1 MTIFRSLGIAVATS
15 GALLVAMMSGTSQAS
30 VLTGSKDGAH
40 RSFEEVHSDREHN
53 GQILDDH
60 DHDHGAREYSELD
73 LEAAFTDWDKWD
85 FKTFPK
91 NANGVK
97 LGEQVKLS
105 LYKSSAEHPVVIDW
119 GDGTVEAYEQTK
131 KICKT
136 AKQAR
141 KNAKRCVIKVKHQ
154 YQDVG
159 TYTVQITNP
168 SSKAE
173 VLDGA
178 IYVIPSGVNSDSG
191 SIDNSV
197 GVGGWWTPEPGSN
210 SQRVWQSE
218 RLGATF
224 APCTTVLWYF
234 DRSNEPNAAMYKQT
248 PEALEII
255 AKHSGLTFVETQDP
269 DAAMLTFEWEAFEDR
284 RGRAAGLGGQR
295 RDFRY
300 DPNINTSIE
309 TRTGAVQYNLNSAWP
324 TSAEK
329 KGFAPV
335 RIGNTTHG
343 GNGWLIVHEVMH
355 ALGIDH
361 SLVDGE
367 VMSPSIGWETKAMSQ
382 NDIDALNVMYLNN
395 PCPAVA

>member
-1 MTIFRSLGIAVATS
+1 MTIFRSLGIAVVTA

-40 RSFEEVHSDREHN
+40 RSFEEVHSDGEHN
-53 GQILDDH
+53 DQILDDH
-60 DHDHGAREYSELD
+60 DHDEREYSQLD
-73 LEAAFTDWDKWD
+73 LEAAIPGWDKWD
-85 FKTFPK
+85 LKTFPD
-91 NANGVK
+91 NTSVK
-97 LGEQVKLS
+97 LGEQFQVNAH
-105 LYKSSAEHPVVIDW
+105 KSSARHPVVVDW

-136 AKQAR
+136 PTQAR

-154 YQDVG
+154 YQELG
-159 TYTVQITNP
+159 TYVVQVTNP
-168 SSKAE
+168 SKKNLKLVSE
-173 VLDGA
+173 V
-178 IYVIPSGVNSDSG
+178 ITVIPSGANSDAG

-224 APCTTVLWYF
+224 APCTTVQWYF

-269 DAAMLTFEWEAFEDR
+269 NAAMLTFEWEELSAR
-284 RGRAAGLGGQR
+284 YGSAAGLGGQR

-309 TRTGAVQYNLNSAWP
+309 TRTGAVRYNLNSNWP

-335 RIGNTTHG
+335 RIGNTIYG

-355 ALGIDH
+355 ALGVDH

-367 VMSPSIGWETKAMSQ
+367 VMSPTMDWKTEAMSQ

>member
-1 MTIFRSLGIAVATS
+1 MRKALALAAAVGLIFGVSSLTANADS
-15 GALLVAMMSGTSQAS
+15 
-30 VLTGSKDGAH
+30 
-40 RSFEEVHSDREHN
+40 EVKAPEMIEHSDHE
-53 GQILDDH
+53 
-60 DHDHGAREYSELD
+60 DHGHEDHGHEDHGHDEREYSELD
-73 LEAAFTDWDKWD
+73 LEAALIDWDEWD

-97 LGEQVKLS
+97 LGEQVQLR
-105 LYKSSAEHPVVIDW
+105 LYKSSAEHPVVVDW
-119 GDGTVEAYEQTK
+119 GDGSVEAYEQKK

-154 YQDVG
+154 YQEVG
-159 TYTVQITNP
+159 TYVVQVTNP
-168 SSKAE
+168 SKKNLKLVSE
-173 VLDGA
+173 V
-178 IYVIPSGVNSDSG
+178 ITVIPSGANSDAG

-210 SQRVWQSE
+210 SQRVWQAE

-269 DAAMLTFEWEAFEDR
+269 DAAMLTFEWEEFEDR
-284 RGRAAGLGGQR
+284 WGSAAGLGGQR

-309 TRTGAVQYNLNSAWP
+309 TRTGAVRYNLNDDWANSA
-324 TSAEK
+324 K
-329 KGFAPV
+329 KTGFSPV
-335 RIGNTTHG
+335 RISNTIYPG
-343 GNGWLIVHEVMH
+343 SGWLIVHEVMH
-355 ALGIDH
+355 ALGVDH
-361 SLVDGE
+361 SLADGE
-367 VMSPSIGWETKAMSQ
+367 VMSPTIDWETKAMSQ

-395 PCPAVA
+395 PCPAAA